1 MTITEI
7 RTNKKF
13 GVVVSPVNLEH
24 LKQLTIKRY
33 YFSWKK
39 ISLVARL
46 YKLCIKGK
54 EEILGVIGVVDIPEE
69 MRIEIKLLSCSKE
82 NVGHDKI
89 YDNIAGCLVAYTC
102 REAVKKYGDKACVSL
117 LPKTILKRHYKEKY
131 KMVEA
136 GQQLYLEGES
146 LISLIYQYIL

>member
-13 GVVVSPVNLEH
+13 GVVVSPVNLED

-54 EEILGVIGVVDIPEE
+54 EEILGVIAVVDIPEE

-102 REAVKKYGDKACVSL
+102 R
-117 LPKTILKRHYKEKY
+117 
-131 KMVEA
+131 
-136 GQQLYLEGES
+136 
-146 LISLIYQYIL
+146 